1 MFITKPIMNE
11 NIISVWGHV
20 HNLYPFFYFYHDMF
34 GSHNLDEWNMSC
46 FSSSSEMQF
55 ESVDLGLAR
64 IKHHP
69 DLVVGGGRP
78 SNGEY

>member
-1 MFITKPIMNE
+1 
-11 NIISVWGHV
+11 
-20 HNLYPFFYFYHDMF
+20 MF